1 MSKRKEFKIVIFE
14 PVLLTI
20 IALIAFQSYWL
31 WKSYKE
37 EKSSMQ
43 HRGDAIFKETIYEA
57 HAEKLQLDTS
67 IHLRI
72 PNKSDAAGF
81 VNVLKSQVR
90 DSMNHI
96 KSVTIVSMNNR
107 KEKLSKDSGRN
118 IRIVFSPDDDDLKN
132 EKEMAQFTPQDGL
145 VRILRGVDSLE
156 DSLTVKDIS
165 ARYKLALEHEK
176 LPVSFSITRHAA
188 APGERVRMPF
198 SGMENSS
205 EVTLGFTKPVTYQVE
220 FGDNVSYLLR
230 KLLPQIMVSILL
242 VGITLLSFILLQRNL
257 NRQQKLTELKNDFIS
272 NITHELKTPIA
283 TVSVAIEA
291 MKNFNALDNPER
303 AKEYLDISG
312 NELQRL
318 SLLVDKVLRISMFE
332 KKEIELKQEWFDIRA
347 LADEIVA
354 SMRLQFEKYQAK
366 VNVDSSSNPMN
377 IFADKMH
384 MTSVLYNL
392 LDNALKYSKANPSI
406 QVKISEVP
414 GYWTIAVTDNG
425 TGIPAEYKDK
435 IFDKFFRVPTG
446 DKHNVKG
453 YGLGLSYVAHVV
465 QRHNGSISVESQP
478 QVGSEFIVKIPF
490 SKYE

>member
-1 MSKRKEFKIVIFE
+1 MPKEKEFKIVIFE
-14 PVLLTI
+14 PVLLAI

-37 EKSSMQ
+37 ERSSMQ
-43 HRGDAIFKETIYEA
+43 HRGDMIFKETVYEA
-57 HAEKLQLDTS
+57 HAEKIQLDTN

-90 DSMNHI
+90 DSMNHM
-96 KSVTIVSMNNR
+96 KSVTIVSVNKD
-107 KEKLSKDSGRN
+107 KEMVGPDSGKK
-118 IRIVFSPDDDDLKN
+118 IRISFSSGNDVKIEN
-132 EKEMAQFTPQDGL
+132 EMAQFTPQDGL

-165 ARYKLALEHEK
+165 AKYQLALNKEK
-176 LPVSFSITRHAA
+176 LPLSFAITRHAA
-188 APGERVRMPF
+188 LPGERVKMPF
-198 SGMENSS
+198 PGRENSS
-205 EVTLGFTKPVTYQVE
+205 EVTLGFTRPITYRVD
-220 FGDNVSYLLR
+220 FNDNVSYLLK
-230 KLLPQIMVSILL
+230 KLLPQIMVSLL
-242 VGITLLSFILLQRNL
+242 LIGITVLSFVLLQRNL
-257 NRQQKLTELKNDFIS
+257 SRQQKLTELKNDFIS

-332 KKEIELKQEWFDIRA
+332 KKEIELKQEWFDMRA
-347 LADEIVA
+347 LADEIVS
-354 SMRLQFEKYQAK
+354 SMRLQFEKYQAQ
-366 VNVDSSSNPMN
+366 VSVESPAAQMNV
-377 IFADKMH
+377 FADRMH

-406 QVKISEVP
+406 EVKLAEEP
-414 GYWTIAVTDNG
+414 GYWTLTVTDNG

-435 IFDKFFRVPTG
+435 VFDKFFRVPTG

-465 QRHNGSISVESQP
+465 QRHNGNISVESQP
-478 QVGSEFIVKIPF
+478 GIGSNFIVKIPVHIV
-490 SKYE
+490 

>member
-1 MSKRKEFKIVIFE
+1 MSKRKEFKLVIFE

-43 HRGDAIFKETIYEA
+43 HRGDVLFKETIYEA
-57 HAEKLQLDTS
+57 HAEKLQLDTN

-90 DSMNHI
+90 DSMNHV
-96 KSVTIVSMNNR
+96 KSVTIVSMNKR
-107 KEKLSKDSGRN
+107 KEKLSKDTGRN
-118 IRIVFSPDDDDLKN
+118 IRIVFSPDDDELRN

-165 ARYKLALEHEK
+165 ARFQLALKNEN
-176 LPVSFSITRHAA
+176 LPLSFSVTRHAA
-188 APGERVRMPF
+188 AAGERIRMPF
-198 SGMENSS
+198 PGMENAS
-205 EVTLGFTKPVTYQVE
+205 EVTLGFTRPITYRVE
-220 FGDNVSYLLR
+220 FADNGSYLLK
-230 KLLPQIMVSILL
+230 KLLPQIMVSLLL
-242 VGITLLSFILLQRNL
+242 VGITLLSFLLMQRNL
-257 NRQQKLTELKNDFIS
+257 NRQYKLTELKNDFIS

-332 KKEIELKQEWFDIRA
+332 KKEIELKQEWFDMRA
-347 LADEIVA
+347 LADEIVS

-366 VNVDSSSNPMN
+366 VSVDSSHNPMN
-377 IFADKMH
+377 IYADKMH
-384 MTSVLYNL
+384 FTSVLYNL
-392 LDNALKYSKANPSI
+392 LDNALKYSKADPSI
-406 QVKISEVP
+406 HVQLAEES
-414 GYWTIAVTDNG
+414 GYWTVEVTDNG

-478 QVGSEFIVKIPF
+478 GIGSKFIVKIPVQ
-490 SKYE
+490 KV

>member
-1 MSKRKEFKIVIFE
+1 MPKEKKFKIVIFE
-14 PVLLTI
+14 PVLLAI

-43 HRGDAIFKETIYEA
+43 HRGDMIFKETVYEA
-57 HAEKLQLDTS
+57 HAEKIQLDTN

-72 PNKSDAAGF
+72 PNRSDAAGF

-90 DSMNHI
+90 DSMNHM
-96 KSVTIVSMNNR
+96 KSVTIVSVNDS
-107 KEKLSKDSGRN
+107 KEMARKDSSKK
-118 IRIVFSPDDDDLKN
+118 IRISFSGGDDVKIEND
-132 EKEMAQFTPQDGL
+132 MAQFTPQDGL

-165 ARYKLALEHEK
+165 TKYQLALNKEK
-176 LPVSFSITRHAA
+176 LPLSFSITRHAA
-188 APGERVRMPF
+188 SPGERVRMPF
-198 SGMENSS
+198 PGRENSS
-205 EVTLGFTKPVTYQVE
+205 EVTLGFSRPITYRVD
-220 FGDNVSYLLR
+220 FIDNVSYLLK
-230 KLLPQIMVSILL
+230 KLLPQIMVSLL
-242 VGITLLSFILLQRNL
+242 LIGITVLSFVLLQRNL
-257 NRQQKLTELKNDFIS
+257 SRQQKLTELKNDFIS

-332 KKEIELKQEWFDIRA
+332 KKEIELKQEWFDMRA

-366 VNVDSSSNPMN
+366 V
-377 IFADKMH
+377 
-384 MTSVLYNL
+384 
-392 LDNALKYSKANPSI
+392 
-406 QVKISEVP
+406 
-414 GYWTIAVTDNG
+414 
-425 TGIPAEYKDK
+425 
-435 IFDKFFRVPTG
+435 
-446 DKHNVKG
+446 
-453 YGLGLSYVAHVV
+453 
-465 QRHNGSISVESQP
+465 SVESP
-478 QVGSEFIVKIPF
+478 TGPDECIC
-490 SKYE
+490 